1 MKHPKSYD
9 STPETR
15 KRMAKVKLKG
25 GKAETLLARELWH
38 KGYRY
43 RKNDKRL
50 PGSPDIAIL
59 KYHVA
64 VFVDGEFWHGYDWE
78 NRKLRLKSN
87 REYWIEKI
95 EENIVRDQRNDQLLV
110 QMGWIPLHFWEKEV
124 LKKLDVCVTDVEETI
139 LTQMIAQIDIEEP
152 LPPNDDIP

>member
-15 KRMAKVKLKG
+15 KRMSKMKLKNG
-25 GKAETLLARELWH
+25 TAEQLLAKKLWH
-38 KGYRY
+38 LGYRY

-59 KYHVA
+59 RHRIA
-64 VFVDGEFWHGYDWE
+64 IFVDGEFWHGKDWE
-78 NRKLRLKSN
+78 TRKPRLKRN

-95 EENIVRDQRNDQLLV
+95 EENIARDIRVDRQLREND
-110 QMGWIPLHFWEKEV
+110 WIPIRFWSKDV
-124 LKKLDVCVTDVEETI
+124 LKDTEACISDILSTI
-139 LTQMIAQIDIEEP
+139 IENEYKEHTQDLFDTE
-152 LPPNDDIP
+152 

>member
-15 KRMAKVKLKG
+15 KRMSNVKLKNG
-25 GKAETLLARELWH
+25 DAERLLAKRLWH
-38 KGYRY
+38 LGYRY

-59 KYHVA
+59 KHKIA
-64 VFVDGEFWHGYDWE
+64 VFVDGEFWHGKDWE
-78 NRKLRLKSN
+78 IRKGRLQRN

-95 EENIVRDQRNDQLLV
+95 EENMARDVRVDEELRHRGWVPVRFWAKDALKNTDSCIEQILQL
-110 QMGWIPLHFWEKEV
+110 INETKE
-124 LKKLDVCVTDVEETI
+124 
-139 LTQMIAQIDIEEP
+139 
-152 LPPNDDIP
+152 

>member
-15 KRMAKVKLKG
+15 KRMSKVKLKNG
-25 GKAETLLARELWH
+25 DTEQLLAKHLWH
-38 KGYRY
+38 LGYRY

-59 KYHVA
+59 KYHFA
-64 VFVDGEFWHGYDWE
+64 IFVDGEFWHGKDWIVRRE
-78 NRKLRLKSN
+78 RLQRN

-95 EENIVRDQRNDQLLV
+95 EENIERDKRNDRLLISK
-110 QMGWIPLHFWEKEV
+110 GWIPVHFWEKEV
-124 LKKLDVCVTDVEETI
+124 KKDLPGCLQVIDELKIQRCIETHLSILEHDPFEE
-139 LTQMIAQIDIEEP
+139 
-152 LPPNDDIP
+152 

>member
-15 KRMAKVKLKG
+15 KRMSKVKLKG
-25 GKAETLLARELWH
+25 GKAETLLAKALWH
-38 KGYRY
+38 QGYRY

-59 KYHVA
+59 RYRIA
-64 VFVDGEFWHGYDWE
+64 IFVDGEFWHGKDWE
-78 NRKLRLKSN
+78 TRKSRLKRN

-95 EENIVRDQRNDQLLV
+95 EENMARDLRNDQLLT
-110 QMGWIPLHFWEKEV
+110 QAGWKPVHFWEKEIMKN
-124 LKKLDVCVTDVEETI
+124 LPACVAEVEETT
-139 LTQMIAQIDIEEP
+139 LAKLIDSADDPEP
-152 LPPNDDIP
+152 LDYGE